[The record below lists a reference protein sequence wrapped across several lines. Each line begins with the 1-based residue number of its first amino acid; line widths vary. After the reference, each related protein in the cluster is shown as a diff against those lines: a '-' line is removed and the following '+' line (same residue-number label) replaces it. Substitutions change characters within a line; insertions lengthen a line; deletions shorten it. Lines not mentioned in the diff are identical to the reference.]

1 VATAAS
7 ARRCVDHDV
16 DTPVRLHGCLDQS
29 LHLVTV
35 GDVRSYGECL
45 AAAAGQLICLLMTG
59 GDRRT
64 VHPA

>member
-45 AAAAGQLICLLMTG
+45 AAAAGQLICLLMTE